1 MCKVLLAGY
10 YGFNN
15 IGDEAILEMFLK
27 ILVKK
32 IDKKNI
38 RILTA
43 DPEKTEK
50 KFKIKGI
57 DRYSFYKVNKAIKEA
72 DVVLVGG
79 GSLLQDVTSKK
90 SIYYYLYIIYVTKL
104 LNKKIGL
111 LSQGIGPIKGK
122 INRFI
127 TGKVLKKVDYVSVR
141 DEDSMHELISIGLND
156 KDITF
161 AADPV
166 INYKTKS
173 RTTNRGKIKIG
184 FSIREWGESN
194 IIEIVKKLV
203 ERFDEDKFEFI
214 FIPFHYDEDVKILNN
229 IEFKHKNCIV
239 IRDRKSIDEIYNI
252 ISNLDLMVGV
262 RLHSLIFA
270 SAASIP
276 VVGISYDPKVKNFLK
291 SIGEKNIFEINSLDG
306 DKLYQEII
314 YKLEDKKINKEK
326 IEQLKKTEKNNIK
339 IIERLIEGCTNE

>member
-27 ILVKK
+27 ILENK

-43 DPEKTEK
+43 DTEKTEK
-50 KFKIKGI
+50 KFKIEGV

-104 LNKKIGL
+104 FNKKIGL

-127 TGKVLKKVDYVSVR
+127 TGKVLRKADYVSVR
-141 DEDSMHELISIGLND
+141 DKNSIQELISIGLNNE
-156 KDITF
+156 DITF

-166 INYKTKS
+166 INYKSKS
-173 RTTNRGKIKIG
+173 KITNKSKTRIG
-184 FSIREWGESN
+184 ISIREWKDSN
-194 IIEIVKKLV
+194 IIETVNKLI

-214 FIPFHYDEDVKILNN
+214 FIPFHYDEDVKILSN
-229 IEFKHKNCIV
+229 IEFKYKNCIV
-239 IRDRKSIDEIYNI
+239 IRDKKSIDEIYNI

-270 SAASIP
+270 SSANIP
-276 VVGISYDPKVKNFLK
+276 VVSISYDPKVKNFLK
-291 SIGEKNIFEINSLDG
+291 SIGEKNIFEIASLDG
-306 DKLYQEII
+306 DKLYHEII
-314 YKLEDKKINKEK
+314 WKLEDKNVNKEK
-326 IEQLKKTEKNNIK
+326 IEDLKKTEKNNIK
-339 IIERLIEGCTNE
+339 IIDKLIKGCSNG